1 MVLFLAAGR
10 NIQTI
15 VLTGSLFVRIY
26 PFGYCK
32 YINLFIRLVISET
45 DLDDQEFTKTL
56 YTYRFRRV
64 I

>member
-1 MVLFLAAGR
+1 MVVFLAARR

-32 YINLFIRLVISET
+32 YIHSFIHIVISET
-45 DLDDQEFTKTL
+45 DLDNQEFTMTL
-56 YTYRFRRV
+56 YTYRLRRF